1 MSYFKKQL
9 LAETIFYLCLEQL
22 HTFPFRY
29 VCLTLI
35 CIGNSKFLLASP
47 SQSEKN
53 ELQEMRVSESPKY
66 IFRKSLKTK
75 KRMYT
80 LMFLVNKKRENFFHT
95 TGKLVWKSETQGR
108 ISRLII
114 WSQQLFL
121 SNEMQKRIFMRL
133 GHYCRR
139 HETFTAPQW
148 LPPTWKKNQNANT
161 KHKIQIQ
168 HPTDCSPQPIWKPPN
183 LLLVCFVLASTP
195 SLMWFLR

>member
-75 KRMYT
+75 KKN
-80 LMFLVNKKRENFFHT
+80 VHIDVSGKQKKREFFPYDWEISLEKRNAGAHFQANCLESATISVKWNAEENF
-95 TGKLVWKSETQGR
+95 
-108 ISRLII
+108 
-114 WSQQLFL
+114 
-121 SNEMQKRIFMRL
+121 
-133 GHYCRR
+133 
-139 HETFTAPQW
+139 HETRSLLPPPWNFYSTPLTAPN
-148 LPPTWKKNQNANT
+148 LEKIYKIQNANT
-161 KHKIQIQ
+161 KYKIQIQ
-168 HPTDCSPQPIWKPPN
+168 HPTDCSPQPIWKPPT
-183 LLLVCFVLASTP
+183 LLLVCFVLGSTP
-195 SLMWFLR
+195 S